1 MVSLRC
7 CKTYQVSFAPG
18 AVWGWDDCEKFQK
31 TLYEKEQEGKLP
43 SLFVEETA
51 EGFDV
56 EFDKEEARSIVQEN
70 PTGEFE
76 KILATFV
83 EQADPQNSYVRLSA
97 F

>member
-18 AVWGWDDCEKFQK
+18 AVLGWDNCEKFRD
-31 TLYEKEQEGKLP
+31 TLYKKAEESKLS

-83 EQADPQNSYVRLSA
+83 EQADPQNSYVRLCA